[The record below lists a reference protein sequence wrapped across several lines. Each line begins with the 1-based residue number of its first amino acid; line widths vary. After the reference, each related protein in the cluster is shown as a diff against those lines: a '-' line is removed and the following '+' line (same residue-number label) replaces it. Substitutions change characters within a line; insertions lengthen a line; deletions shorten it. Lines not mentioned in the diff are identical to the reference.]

1 VQVLDHHQRGESVVL
16 AGFVELGLHWTYGWP
31 TEYWGMAVVLM
42 EQPHIFTMLSS
53 MTYMKDRWNK
63 ETDYAK

>member
-1 VQVLDHHQRGESVVL
+1 L